1 MAGEAPDPD
10 QVLNP
15 LRHKGTSYRDLRK
28 QEGRSKILVVQQAK
42 DPALPLQQLRVLLWL
57 RCNPWHRNIHILWVR
72 KNKYKQTNKKPVP
85 DNTQ

>member
-42 DPALPLQQLRVLLWL
+42 DPALPLQQLRVLLWHWRDPWPETFHML
-57 RCNPWHRNIHILWVR
+57 RAWP
-72 KNKYKQTNKKPVP
+72 T
-85 DNTQ
+85 